1 MMKGLS
7 LRLKPVR
14 FGKLKNNSM
23 KKILIVLC
31 LILTV
36 VVLGIIACQ
45 SRNSEPLKE
54 SPFVVNDDQISN
66 GESVFMANCQKCHPG
81 GGEGGLGP
89 AINANPAP
97 AFIKRFQM
105 RHGLGTMP
113 SFKKNEISKEDLHD
127 ITKYLKSWKQ
137 YK

>member
-1 MMKGLS
+1 
-7 LRLKPVR
+7 
-14 FGKLKNNSM
+14 M
-23 KKILIVLC
+23 KKFWIILCVNLS
-31 LILTV
+31 V
-36 VVLGIIACQ
+36 VVASIVSCQ
-45 SRNSEPLKE
+45 SRYSEPIKGSNFLA
-54 SPFVVNDDQISN
+54 NNDQIMN
-66 GESVFMANCQKCHPG
+66 GESIFMANCQKCHPG

-113 SFKKNEISKEDLHD
+113 SFKKNEISKQDLHD
-127 ITKYLKSWKQ
+127 ITEYLKFWKQ